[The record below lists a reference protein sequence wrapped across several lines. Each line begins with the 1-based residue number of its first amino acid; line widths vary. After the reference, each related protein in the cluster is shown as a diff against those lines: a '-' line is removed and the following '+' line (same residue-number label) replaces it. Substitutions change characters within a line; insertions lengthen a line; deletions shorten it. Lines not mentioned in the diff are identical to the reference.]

1 MTNGKTFTSNSA
13 TLTLQSD
20 KYSYDKNYYTFSENT
35 VIINKSGNYVVCG
48 GTSTGYANIMRELKL
63 VKVRPDKLPI
73 RLFVILIQSYLY
85 LKEMFVK
92 LLLQGLH
99 GMVELLDFLLSHI
112 LV

>member
-1 MTNGKTFTSNSA
+1 
-13 TLTLQSD
+13 
-20 KYSYDKNYYTFSENT
+20 
-35 VIINKSGNYVVCG
+35 
-48 GTSTGYANIMRELKL
+48 MRELKL